1 MLVRRQTSE
10 YQERPFDLARLMDK
24 ASSLM
29 DVRLWLD
36 DLCRSAYVRA
46 ALDNYN
52 DNDNKED

>member
-1 MLVRRQTSE
+1 
-10 YQERPFDLARLMDK
+10 
-24 ASSLM
+24 M

-52 DNDNKED
+52 DNKED